1 MTTESNETTQER
13 SIDTLL
19 NLSYTDMTEA
29 EINRVVEWK
38 ANTKAKSQANQAQ
51 LEAIKAAGQQLADD
65 AKARHEEAKATQSEF
80 LNLSLERLRQSTAA
94 LDDIEQTIENRK
106 EGMANG
112 QEEKQE

>member
-1 MTTESNETTQER
+1 MTTESNETQER

-19 NLSYTDMTEA
+19 NLSYSEMTEA
-29 EINRVVEWK
+29 EIERVVEWK
-38 ANTKAKSQANQAQ
+38 ASTKAKSQANQAQ

-94 LDDIEQTIENRK
+94 LDDIEQTIESRK
-106 EGMANG
+106 EGTANG

>member
-1 MTTESNETTQER
+1 MTTESNETAQER
-13 SIDTLL
+13 NIDALL

-29 EINRVVEWK
+29 EIERVVEWK
-38 ANTKAKSQANQAQ
+38 ANAKATSQANQAQ

-94 LDDIEQTIENRK
+94 LDDIEQAIESRK
-106 EGMANG
+106 EETANE
-112 QEEKQE
+112 QEEKSE

>member
-1 MTTESNETTQER
+1 MTTESNETQER

-29 EINRVVEWK
+29 EIERVVEWK
-38 ANTKAKSQANQAQ
+38 ANAKATSQANQAQ

-80 LNLSLERLRQSTAA
+80 LKLSLERLRQSTAA
-94 LDDIEQTIENRK
+94 LDDIEQTIESRK
-106 EGMANG
+106 EETTNE
-112 QEEKQE
+112 QEEKPE

>member
-1 MTTESNETTQER
+1 MTTESNETQER

-19 NLSYTDMTEA
+19 NLSYSDMTES
-29 EINRVVEWK
+29 EIERVVEWK
-38 ANTKAKSQANQAQ
+38 ANAKAKSQANQAQ

-106 EGMANG
+106 EEMANE

>member
-1 MTTESNETTQER
+1 MTTESNEIQER

-19 NLSYTDMTEA
+19 NLSYTGMTES

-38 ANTKAKSQANQAQ
+38 ANAKATSQANQAQ

-80 LNLSLERLRQSTAA
+80 LNLSLERLRQSTAT
-94 LDDIEQTIENRK
+94 LDDIEQTIESRK
-106 EGMANG
+106 EETANE
-112 QEEKQE
+112 QEEKPE

>member
-1 MTTESNETTQER
+1 MTTESNETQER

-19 NLSYTDMTEA
+19 NLSYSDMTES
-29 EINRVVEWK
+29 EIERVVEWK
-38 ANTKAKSQANQAQ
+38 ANAKAKSQANQAQ

-94 LDDIEQTIENRK
+94 LDDIEQTIESRK
-106 EGMANG
+106 EEMANE